1 MPIYDAVYRRYQA
14 RAPLHAWRFWPVARE
29 ALRQVLLRRML
40 ILLLVLSWLPLLYP
54 VGQLFIV
61 ARMPQLAPL
70 LTVDARLLGDFLS
83 VQTYLGLLMLLF
95 GGAGLIA
102 SDLNSGGM
110 LLYLSRAISRRDY
123 VMGKLAAALALTL
136 SVTLAPSAL
145 LYVLAVAFLPARF
158 LRWDLVWLAPAV
170 SAQSLLIALVLS
182 VSALVCSCL
191 TRRAAISGIAFFAL
205 LMGLDLAQ
213 ALLSSSL
220 RLDAAPLLS
229 PLSSLR
235 IVGRA
240 LFGPASAEPVHWIWA
255 LLALLLFASAALAI
269 VRRRVRSVEV
279 VA

>member
-83 VQTYLGLLMLLF
+83 VQTYLGLLMLL
-95 GGAGLIA
+95 
-102 SDLNSGGM
+102 
-110 LLYLSRAISRRDY
+110 YLSRAVSRRDY

>member
-1 MPIYDAVYRRYQA
+1 MPIYDALYRRYQA
-14 RAPLHAWRFWPVARE
+14 RAPLHAWRFWPVTRE

-102 SDLNSGGM
+102 NDLNSGGM
-110 LLYLSRAISRRDY
+110 LLYLSRAVSRRDY

-240 LFGPASAEPVHWIWA
+240 LFGPPSAEPVHWIWA